1 MRNSK
6 KIVALIALMAILLM
20 TGCSSNASPEKTGTV
35 AKVNDQEVSFELYN
49 VYFTLYANS
58 YKEAYGE
65 DFLNTEFDGQTVAEL
80 LRDDI
85 TDMLIFDTLLR
96 IHMDAQGF
104 VLDQDKFNEKL
115 AEFNAFLEEDE
126 EMRAFYENSGATE
139 SFYKEQIITGLYNEA
154 YVEWLMAKIDGENGN
169 LDDFIMN
176 EVVQVRASHI
186 LVESE
191 AVALEIRASL
201 MAGESFETLAEI
213 HSLDVQTGQ
222 VGGDLGYFPRG
233 MMVAPFNDAAF
244 SLPVG
249 EISDPVQSDFGF
261 HIIKVV
267 DTQTVQDMIDA
278 GEDEELIEYF
288 TGDYKNSL
296 IDEAYK
302 NTIADLRESL
312 DIKIFW

>member
-1 MRNSK
+1 MTNFK
-6 KIVALIALMAILLM
+6 KMVALVALMAVLLV
-20 TGCSSNASPEKTGTV
+20 TGCSNGTPDKSGVV
-35 AKVNDQEVSFELYN
+35 AKVNDQEISFELYN

-65 DFLNTEFDGQTVAEL
+65 DFLNTEYDGKTVAEL

-85 TDMLIFDTLLR
+85 TDMLVFDTLMR
-96 IHMDAQGF
+96 IHMDSEGF
-104 VLDQDKFNEKL
+104 VFDQAKFDEKL
-115 AEFNAFLEEDE
+115 AEFNTFLEEDE
-126 EMRAFYENSGATE
+126 EMKAFYENSGATE
-139 SFYKEQIITGLYNEA
+139 AFYKEQIMTGLYNEA
-154 YVEWLMAKIDGENGN
+154 YVDWLTAKLDAEGATLEN
-169 LDDFIMN
+169 FIQN

-186 LVESE
+186 LVETE
-191 AVALEIRASL
+191 ALALEIRASL
-201 MAGESFETLAEI
+201 MAGEAFESLAEI
-213 HSLDVQTGQ
+213 HSKDAQTGQ

-233 MMVAPFNDAAF
+233 MMVAPFDEAAF

-249 EISDPVQSDFGF
+249 EISEPVQSDFGF

-288 TGDYKNSL
+288 TSNYKNTL
-296 IDEAYK
+296 IDDAYK
-302 NTIADLRESL
+302 NTIAELKEAS